1 MALAAARHERE
12 AAELRIQD
20 DARRLGCLT
29 VMRAGPIGE
38 LRPLTNDAE
47 ISGAQVTIT
56 RTA

>member
-38 LRPLTNDAE
+38 LKTLTKDA
-47 ISGAQVTIT
+47 GVHGPQVTLT